1 MDTVFRVLSAAAAG
15 NIDSDS
21 NNIIFTIKDRKSYV
35 TVVSK
40 RQSKLSKLFNK
51 GFERSVYWN
60 EYKTESENKNTT
72 NEYRYFLESNF
83 VGVSR
88 LFVLVYWY
96 RDAKSK
102 IFKTQRYY
110 LSKGINDNYNVIIN
124 GNTFLTKQFIQIW
137 NDTKK

>member
-60 EYKTESENKNTT
+60 EYKTKSENKNTT
-72 NEYRYFLESNF
+72 NEYRYFLKSNF

-88 LFVLVYWY
+88 LFVLVYSY

-124 GNTFLTKQFIQIW
+124 GNTFLTKQFIQI
-137 NDTKK
+137 

>member
-1 MDTVFRVLSAAAAG
+1 MSAAG
-15 NIDSDS
+15 NDNANVNDD
-21 NNIIFTIKDRKSYV
+21 NIIFTIKDIELYV
-35 TVVSK
+35 PVLTLSS
-40 RQSKLSKLFNK
+40 RDNQKLTKLLSK

-60 EYKTESENKNTT
+60 EYKTKSKNKNTT
-72 NEYRYFLESNF
+72 NEYRYFLKSNF

-88 LFVLVYWY
+88 LFVLVYSY

-124 GNTFLTKQFIQIW
+124 GNTFLTKKFIQI
-137 NDTKK
+137 

>member
-60 EYKTESENKNTT
+60 EYKTKSENKNTT

-88 LFVLVYWY
+88 LFVLVYSY

-124 GNTFLTKQFIQIW
+124 GNTFLTKQFIQI
-137 NDTKK
+137 